1 MNHSIESQAD
11 ESRADESGSD
21 ESRPIESRAR
31 FDLVRYANCW
41 EDADILCTA
50 LVPQPGKRLLSIGSA
65 GDNAFALL
73 AGGAEVVAVD
83 LSSAQLACIE
93 LRRAAFRN
101 LDHAEVL
108 KFLGVR
114 PAEDRWATWLCLRK
128 DLPQQSRSF
137 WEQRSDSIRNGF
149 IHDGKFEKYF
159 YKFRTYLLPM
169 IHRRSTTQQWLVPQ
183 TRDERLTFYKQRW
196 NNWRWR
202 LLFRVFFSRFVMGRL
217 GRDPEFFRYV
227 EGSVGERILART
239 EYALT
244 ELGTHDNPYLAYIL
258 SGNYG
263 DALPR
268 YLRPENFEAIRAGLD
283 RLHVIQGPIDEVAM
297 SWSQRPADGFDGYNL
312 SDIFEYM
319 SPELSSRVYG
329 SLLRAAR
336 PKARLAYWNMLVP
349 RSAPPEF
356 SARVSTLSDLSR
368 SLFLQDKAWFYSAF
382 VVDEVRSSGVR

>member
-1 MNHSIESQAD
+1 MSNTTESQ
-11 ESRADESGSD
+11 
-21 ESRPIESRAR
+21 PIESRAR

-41 EDADILCTA
+41 EDADILYTA
-50 LVPQPGKRLLSIGSA
+50 LQPASGKRMLSIGSA

-83 LSSAQLACIE
+83 LSPAQLACIE

-108 KFLGVR
+108 KFFGVR
-114 PAEDRWATWLCLRK
+114 PSEDRWSTWLRLRN
-128 DLPQQSRSF
+128 DLPAASQAF
-137 WEQRSDSIRNGF
+137 WDTRADSVRNGF

-159 YKFRTYLLPM
+159 GKFRTYMLPL
-169 IHRRSTTQQWLVPQ
+169 IHRRSTTQQWFVAK
-183 TRDERLTFYKQRW
+183 TRDERKTFYNLRW

-244 ELGTHDNPYLAYIL
+244 ELSTHDNPYLTYIL

-263 DALPR
+263 DAFPR
-268 YLRPENFEAIRAGLD
+268 YLRPENFESVRAGLE
-283 RLHVIQGPIDEVAM
+283 RLHVIQGSIDDVAAT
-297 SWSQRPADGFDGYNL
+297 WSDRPDGGFDGYNL

-319 SPELSSRVYG
+319 SPELSCRVYER
-329 SLLRAAR
+329 LLNAAR
-336 PKARLAYWNMLVP
+336 PGARLAYWNMLVP
-349 RSAPPEF
+349 RSAPTE
-356 SARVSTLSDLSR
+356 LSDRVNALTELSR

-382 VVDEVRSSGVR
+382 VVDEVR